1 MKKTN
6 GKIHYKKIQ
15 IKQITKKENTENPNI
30 NININNHHPKNDL
43 NLNLNIEFQN
53 TKATNKLYI
62 NPQKNNIKINNNKNI
77 YNNEEYDEDN
87 NFNLDDINNQLDEIL
102 ENIENDGIDE
112 INKKI
117 KYLGED
123 KKMLNTIS
131 NNEEKDNSLYRKIDN
146 KNKKKYE
153 RNKINLNTENNINN
167 NYNKQHFYHNDNKNI
182 SNNRYLFTSVN
193 NNTYRYLKE
202 ENNCIDDDDED
213 DNYLNR
219 TNISLFYKYNKINNF
234 NKSNNYY
241 EYE

>member
-1 MKKTN
+1 M
-6 GKIHYKKIQ
+6 
-15 IKQITKKENTENPNI
+15 
-30 NININNHHPKNDL
+30 
-43 NLNLNIEFQN
+43 EFQN
-53 TKATNKLYI
+53 TKAKNKLYI

-131 NNEEKDNSLYRKIDN
+131 NNEEKDNSLYRKID
-146 KNKKKYE
+146 KKKKKKYE
-153 RNKINLNTENNINN
+153 RNKINLNTENNINS

-182 SNNRYLFTSVN
+182 SNNRYLFTSIN

>member
-1 MKKTN
+1 M
-6 GKIHYKKIQ
+6 
-15 IKQITKKENTENPNI
+15 
-30 NININNHHPKNDL
+30 
-43 NLNLNIEFQN
+43 EFQN
-53 TKATNKLYI
+53 TKATNNLYI

-153 RNKINLNTENNINN
+153 RNKINLNTENNINS

-182 SNNRYLFTSVN
+182 SNNRYLFTSIN
-193 NNTYRYLKE
+193 NNTFRYLKE

>member
-1 MKKTN
+1 
-6 GKIHYKKIQ
+6 
-15 IKQITKKENTENPNI
+15 
-30 NININNHHPKNDL
+30 
-43 NLNLNIEFQN
+43 
-53 TKATNKLYI
+53 
-62 NPQKNNIKINNNKNI
+62 
-77 YNNEEYDEDN
+77 
-87 NFNLDDINNQLDEIL
+87 
-102 ENIENDGIDE
+102 
-112 INKKI
+112 
-117 KYLGED
+117 
-123 KKMLNTIS
+123 MLNTIS

-182 SNNRYLFTSVN
+182 SNNRYLFTSIN